1 LNEHKKRQLPTMHTW
16 PIGRIAI
23 SGRIGGDEK
32 QRQTKIY
39 INDKN

>member
-1 LNEHKKRQLPTMHTW
+1 MHTW

-23 SGRIGGDEK
+23 SGRFSGDVQ